1 MRSLNVQAWACP
13 KIELSGD
20 IRHEISWS
28 VVDENKTLCN
38 FLVTYSRVSEHQ
50 HRFFV
55 HDCES
60 CEVDLPFRGME
71 QKVVDMRVGCFPK
84 DNDIMS
90 ENKKIRI
97 AIILDTNHTYICTS
111 RA

>member
-1 MRSLNVQAWACP
+1 
-13 KIELSGD
+13 
-20 IRHEISWS
+20 
-28 VVDENKTLCN
+28 
-38 FLVTYSRVSEHQ
+38 VSEHQ

-97 AIILDTNHTYICTS
+97 AIILDTNHTYICMLS
-111 RA
+111 YLNKINQDHKGHEF